1 MPVGNRDAKQ
11 TIDRAIVRKRGAR
24 LCFRYLAE
32 QRHDFAK
39 VTAAFRFVKK
49 YFI

>member
-1 MPVGNRDAKQ
+1 MHVGNCAAKQ
-11 TIDRAIVRKRGAR
+11 IIDRAIARKRGAR

-32 QRHDFAK
+32 ERHDFAK
-39 VTAAFRFVKK
+39 VTAAFKFVKN